1 MRKKILFIGGGSGGH
16 IMPLIPLMK
25 ELKDHELFFVG
36 ADQSLDKNI
45 AEKFVPNLVST
56 SFIRT
61 GKLRRYC
68 DIENIIDVFRTLKAI
83 GKAHTFL
90 SEKKPEVLFMKGGY
104 VGVPFILA
112 NFIFR
117 HHIPVITHESDLTS
131 GLANKIASRFAKKN
145 IGNFTQPPYP
155 LFFTT
160 DKNPVNPYTTEKT
173 KLLVISGSL
182 GGSSVN
188 TIIEQNLEKLLKYFH
203 VTIITGK
210 GKKIKTH
217 HKNLEQHEFLPP
229 EKLANYL
236 HFCNAVV
243 SRGGSNS
250 LLEIIAA
257 KKPSLIIPLPGEA
270 SRGDQYLNAKHFQ
283 DQNLCK
289 ILEQKDAQKS
299 DLLQAI
305 NEVLEDKKLKDS
317 LEKSKI
323 TLKAKEIAEMILKT

>member
-1 MRKKILFIGGGSGGH
+1 
-16 IMPLIPLMK
+16 MPLIPLMK

-36 ADQSLDKNI
+36 ADQSLDRNI
-45 AEKFVPNLVST
+45 ADKFIPSTIST

-68 DIENIIDVFRTLKAI
+68 DIENILDLFRTLKAI

-90 SEKKPEVLFMKGGY
+90 TEKKPEVLFMKGGY
-104 VGVPFILA
+104 VGVPFVLA
-112 NFIFR
+112 NFLFQ
-117 HHIPVITHESDLTS
+117 HNIPVITHESDLTP

-145 IGNFTQPPYP
+145 IGNFTHPPYP

-160 DKNPVNPYTTEKT
+160 DKKPVNPYSTDKK

-182 GGSSVN
+182 GGVAVN
-188 TIIEQNLEKLLKYFH
+188 TIIEQNLEKLLKHFH
-203 VTIITGK
+203 ITLISGK
-210 GKKIKTH
+210 GKKLKTH

-236 HFCNAVV
+236 HFSDVVV

-289 ILEQKDAQKS
+289 IIEQKEAQNTNMS
-299 DLLQAI
+299 EALSLLLQD
-305 NEVLEDKKLKDS
+305 EKLKKS
-317 LEKSKI
+317 LEKSDIK
-323 TLKAKEIAEMILKT
+323 LKAKEIAEIILQT